1 MKNTAQGT
9 ENMKKNTKNP
19 ASKAL
24 IDNAINIVALSYSRG
39 EISLGE
45 MESIIRTIKT
55 VPQVS

>member
-1 MKNTAQGT
+1 
-9 ENMKKNTKNP
+9 MKKNTKNP